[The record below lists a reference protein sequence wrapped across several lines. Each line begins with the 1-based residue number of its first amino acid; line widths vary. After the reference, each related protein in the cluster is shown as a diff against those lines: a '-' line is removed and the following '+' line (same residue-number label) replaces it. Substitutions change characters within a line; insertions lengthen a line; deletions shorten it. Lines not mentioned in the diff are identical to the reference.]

1 MNLNN
6 CDLFVPVNDPKGILM
21 TKEGFLEN
29 CFFVDS
35 SILQSEYGN
44 KAYFARVTWLQE
56 HKII

>member
-1 MNLNN
+1 MNLND

-29 CFFVDS
+29 CFFADS
-35 SILQSEYGN
+35 SILQREYGG

-56 HKII
+56 LKII